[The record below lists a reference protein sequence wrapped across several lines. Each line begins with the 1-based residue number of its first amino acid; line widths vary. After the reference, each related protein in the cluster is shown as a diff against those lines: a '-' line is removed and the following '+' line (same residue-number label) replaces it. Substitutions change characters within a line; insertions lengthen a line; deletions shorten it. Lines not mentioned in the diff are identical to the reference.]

1 MVHTDLA
8 LIKSSRGTGH
18 VISLKTTNF
27 SGTIFVPIM
36 RVMMVLET
44 LVVFN
49 ELRMADSP
57 RRHYKHNRV
66 IGKVWIVKFI
76 R

>member
-8 LIKSSRGTGH
+8 LIKYSRRTGH

-27 SGTIFVPIM
+27 SGTIFDPIM
-36 RVMMVLET
+36 RVMMVLVT

-49 ELRMADSP
+49 ELRRLTAREDII
-57 RRHYKHNRV
+57 N
-66 IGKVWIVKFI
+66 ILGL
-76 R
+76 